1 MRNRNIHPR
10 SDSSYSRNLTKSE
23 RYFLEPKAA
32 VLKDGEE
39 TIKAAT
45 TEAEVCKKKMETLEK
60 KLAETKKE
68 MQELAKAS

>member
-1 MRNRNIHPR
+1 MHCC
-10 SDSSYSRNLTKSE
+10 